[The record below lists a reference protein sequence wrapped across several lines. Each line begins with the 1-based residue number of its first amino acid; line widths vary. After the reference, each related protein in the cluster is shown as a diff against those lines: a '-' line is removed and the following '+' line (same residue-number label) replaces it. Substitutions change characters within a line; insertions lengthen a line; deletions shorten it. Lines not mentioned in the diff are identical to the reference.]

1 MEALYVLQALFIV
14 LFFML
19 GAVLASFTGVIAERI
34 YTGQSW
40 LTGRSRCNSCR
51 RTLDGFD
58 LVPVFSWLAF
68 RGRCRTCRS
77 RVPGS
82 YALFEGALGATF
94 AVSYATLGLTLA
106 LGVFLAALTVLAFV
120 VLYDL
125 RHTIVPWGST
135 LLLGALSFIFACLR
149 APSLQVLGQDAL
161 VAGVIGIAFFL
172 LYALSRGRGMGLG
185 DAPIA
190 FSLSLLVGGA
200 ALPGLV
206 FSFWIGAV
214 IGIFILVLRR
224 GGPKMGIE
232 VPFVPFLA
240 IGYLLA
246 FFTQWN
252 PFLF

>member
-1 MEALYVLQALFIV
+1 MEVLLL
-14 LFFML
+14 LFFFLL
-19 GAVLASFTGVIAERI
+19 GSVIASFAGVISERL

-40 LTGRSRCNSCR
+40 LKGRSRCNSCR

-58 LVPVFSWLAF
+58 LVPVFSWLVF
-68 RGRCRTCRS
+68 RGRCRTCS
-77 RVPGS
+77 ARVPGT
-82 YALFEGALGATF
+82 YALVEGSLGGLFAL
-94 AVSYATLGLTLA
+94 SYSVFGFSLQLGLFLVA
-106 LGVFLAALTVLAFV
+106 LSVLTFI

-125 RHTIVPWGST
+125 RHSIVPWWSSILLALISFVFAWVRMTSLVSFGEVVAVALVIGLLF
-135 LLLGALSFIFACLR
+135 LLLYLF
-149 APSLQVLGQDAL
+149 
-161 VAGVIGIAFFL
+161 
-172 LYALSRGRGMGLG
+172 SRGGAMGLG
-185 DAPIA
+185 DAPVA
-190 FSLSLLVGGA
+190 FALSLLVGSA

-214 IGIFILVLRR
+214 IGILILVLRR
-224 GGPKMGIE
+224 GGPRMGIE

>member
-1 MEALYVLQALFIV
+1 MEALALI

-19 GAVLASFTGVIAERI
+19 GAVVASFTGVISERI

-40 LTGRSRCNSCR
+40 LKGRSRCNSCR
-51 RTLDGFD
+51 RTLDGLD

-68 RGRCRTCRS
+68 GGRCRTCRA
-77 RVPGS
+77 RVPGA
-82 YALFEGALGATF
+82 YALFEGALGALF
-94 AVSYATLGLTLA
+94 ALSYFTLGLTLPFF
-106 LGVFLAALTVLAFV
+106 VFLAALAVLNFV
-120 VLYDL
+120 VMYDL
-125 RHTIVPWGST
+125 RHTVVPWGST
-135 LLLGALSFIFACLR
+135 LLLGAFSLLFAYLR
-149 APSLQVLGQDAL
+149 TPTLASLGQIVL
-161 VAGVIGIAFFL
+161 VALGIGVAFL
-172 LYALSRGRGMGLG
+172 LLYILTGGRGMGLG

-190 FSLSLLVGGA
+190 LSLSLLVGAA

-214 IGIFILVLRR
+214 IGILILVLRR
-224 GGPKMGIE
+224 GGPRMGIE